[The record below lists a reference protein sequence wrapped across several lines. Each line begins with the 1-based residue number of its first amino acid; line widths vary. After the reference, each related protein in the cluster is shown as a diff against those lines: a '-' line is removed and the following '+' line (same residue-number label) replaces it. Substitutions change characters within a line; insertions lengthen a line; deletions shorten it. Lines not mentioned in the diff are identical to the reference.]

1 MQKKALDRFEA
12 MMDRFEKRMELDAK
26 VTGDLSKLVRKT
38 TEKLDSHG
46 AAPLTVSSPPD
57 NAGEDEIPEP
67 GSGSSECMH
76 NEVNLLTLGGITDVD
91 KAKRIAAKLWS
102 PEELKLIVI
111 DPKRAPAD
119 EERTEKYRKAVRTVF
134 GSRYSEKLYRYTL
147 RLVNQQGLDALGSK
161 LDTSLSQDNVRRNNT
176 QDSVPSNTN
185 ETNTELETV
194 NSDSESG
201 NMELGRAG
209 TEVENVNPELENGN
223 LEGDNCNVIKESVIA
238 NKYNAYGEQHAMIKK
253 SLTLLQPSQS
263 REKAKKGVTK
273 KGRKTFNEP
282 ADC

>member
-1 MQKKALDRFEA
+1 

-57 NAGEDEIPEP
+57 YAGEDEITEP

-111 DPKRAPAD
+111 DPKRAPVTRSPAD

-201 NMELGRAG
+201 NKELGRAG

-238 NKYNAYGEQHAMIKK
+238 NKYTAYGEQHAMIKK

-273 KGRKTFNEP
+273 KGRKTFNKP